1 MYTTTKTKID
11 AVKTASKK
19 RFKKIADA
27 TADSIGNKTADKITS
42 IGETKSNENEGE
54 SNKKQKSY
62 IPPEKRQQVR
72 DDLRLFWK
80 PSKIE
85 YQKILDPLDKTSD
98 NVLNLLLKNG
108 QKFMISLENYTAQT
122 NK

>member
-54 SNKKQKSY
+54 SNK
-62 IPPEKRQQVR
+62 
-72 DDLRLFWK
+72 
-80 PSKIE
+80 
-85 YQKILDPLDKTSD
+85 ILDPLDKTSD

-108 QKFMISLENYTAQT
+108 
-122 NK
+122 